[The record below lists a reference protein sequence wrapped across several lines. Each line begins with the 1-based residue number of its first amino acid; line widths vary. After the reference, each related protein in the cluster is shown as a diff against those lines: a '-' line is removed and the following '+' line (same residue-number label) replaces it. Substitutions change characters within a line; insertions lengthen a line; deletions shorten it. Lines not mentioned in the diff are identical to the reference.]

1 MRIFASL
8 RSVVSALFHRSLVEN
23 EVEEELRAHI
33 QDRANDLERSSIP
46 RAEAE
51 RRARLEFGGYQ
62 KFKEECREA
71 QGTRF
76 LEILIQDLRFGLRM
90 LRKSPSFTAVAVL
103 TLTLGIGANT
113 AIFTVA
119 NALLLRP
126 LPYANPQNLMMVY
139 ETNIVDYGQEDVFSY
154 PYFSRLRDHQY
165 SFSGISAFASDDFDM
180 SGRGEPRQV
189 SAGRASW
196 NFFDVLGVR
205 PALGRDFSASEG
217 QRGGNRVVMLSH
229 QFWVSE
235 FGQAHNVIGQ
245 SLMLDSLSY
254 TIVGVL
260 PAGFTFQP
268 LGNDTQIWIPRE
280 FELNIATPEHIQAGM
295 GYLEGIARLAPGV
308 SIDQARSELRVLHNE
323 YCRDNSNRPDAD
335 PKWPTTVTPLQTM
348 IVANVRVAVLV
359 LMGAVG
365 VVLLIACANV
375 ASLLLARAQKRKKEI
390 ALRTALGARRGVIV
404 RQLLVESL
412 LLAAMGGALGILA
425 GYAGVRALLALNRDS
440 VSQLSGNVA
449 MDWRVACFV
458 AAISLVSGVLF
469 GLAPALQLSKTD
481 LNSVLRDEGRGST
494 GTRRAASSQNVLV
507 VMQVALSMI
516 LLFGSGLLIRSFLQL
531 INVNPGFDP
540 TNVLTMR
547 MNLPPSK
554 YGTNAHMVSFYNEA
568 LRQMQSLPGVSA
580 AAISS
585 ALPPTPT
592 RFAPIL
598 AEGEPVVPVAQRS
611 GVNIQTISPDY
622 AKVLRVALERG
633 REFTAED
640 DQTTPT
646 VAMVNQAFVR
656 RYWPNDNPIGKH
668 IWLGPI
674 IKPLEVVGVFGDEK
688 NNGLGE
694 DPAPEMFLPFPNL
707 PWSHLRLSLRSASRN
722 PLALVPA
729 VRQRLAQIDSDQPIT
744 EVQTLEQILA
754 QSRAQSNFTVAL
766 FGIFSAVA
774 LLLAIVGIYGVVS
787 YAVAQRTQEVG
798 IRMALGATQTDVL
811 KLVVGR
817 GLALSGVGI
826 AIGLIA
832 AFTLTPLI
840 KSLLYK
846 VSPADPMTIIGSA
859 ILFLIAALLASY
871 IPARRAMRVDP
882 MVALRYE

>member
-1 MRIFASL
+1 
-8 RSVVSALFHRSLVEN
+8 
-23 EVEEELRAHI
+23 
-33 QDRANDLERSSIP
+33 
-46 RAEAE
+46 
-51 RRARLEFGGYQ
+51 
-62 KFKEECREA
+62 
-71 QGTRF
+71 
-76 LEILIQDLRFGLRM
+76 
-90 LRKSPSFTAVAVL
+90 
-103 TLTLGIGANT
+103 
-113 AIFTVA
+113 
-119 NALLLRP
+119 
-126 LPYANPQNLMMVY
+126 
-139 ETNIVDYGQEDVFSY
+139 
-154 PYFSRLRDHQY
+154 
-165 SFSGISAFASDDFDM
+165 
-180 SGRGEPRQV
+180 
-189 SAGRASW
+189 
-196 NFFDVLGVR
+196 
-205 PALGRDFSASEG
+205 
-217 QRGGNRVVMLSH
+217 
-229 QFWVSE
+229 
-235 FGQAHNVIGQ
+235 
-245 SLMLDSLSY
+245 
-254 TIVGVL
+254 
-260 PAGFTFQP
+260 
-268 LGNDTQIWIPRE
+268 
-280 FELNIATPEHIQAGM
+280 
-295 GYLEGIARLAPGV
+295 
-308 SIDQARSELRVLHNE
+308 
-323 YCRDNSNRPDAD
+323 
-335 PKWPTTVTPLQTM
+335 
-348 IVANVRVAVLV
+348 
-359 LMGAVG
+359 
-365 VVLLIACANV
+365 
-375 ASLLLARAQKRKKEI
+375 
-390 ALRTALGARRGVIV
+390 
-404 RQLLVESL
+404 
-412 LLAAMGGALGILA
+412 
-425 GYAGVRALLALNRDS
+425 
-440 VSQLSGNVA
+440 
-449 MDWRVACFV
+449 
-458 AAISLVSGVLF
+458 
-469 GLAPALQLSKTD
+469 
-481 LNSVLRDEGRGST
+481 
-494 GTRRAASSQNVLV
+494 
-507 VMQVALSMI
+507 
-516 LLFGSGLLIRSFLQL
+516 
-531 INVNPGFDP
+531 
-540 TNVLTMR
+540 MR

-622 AKVLRVALERG
+622 AKVLRVALEHG

-722 PLALVPA
+722 PLALVRA

>member
-1 MRIFASL
+1 MG
-8 RSVVSALFHRSLVEN
+8 ALW
-23 EVEEELRAHI
+23 
-33 QDRANDLERSSIP
+33 
-46 RAEAE
+46 
-51 RRARLEFGGYQ
+51 
-62 KFKEECREA
+62 
-71 QGTRF
+71 
-76 LEILIQDLRFGLRM
+76 QDLRYGLRM
-90 LRKSPSFTAVAVL
+90 LAKSPGFTAIVIL
-103 TLTLGIGANT
+103 TLALGIGANT

-126 LPYANPQNLMMVY
+126 LPYANPQKLMMVY
-139 ETNIVDYGQEDVFSY
+139 ETNIVDHTQEEVFSY
-154 PYFSRLRDHQY
+154 PYFSRLRDHQH
-165 SFSGISAFASDDFDM
+165 SFSGISAYASDDFDM
-180 SGRGEPRQV
+180 SGRGEPRQI
-189 SAGRASW
+189 SAGRVSW

-205 PALGRDFSASEG
+205 PALGREFFASEG
-217 QRGGNRVVMLSH
+217 QRGDARVLMLSH
-229 QFWVSE
+229 RFWIGE
-235 FGQAHNVIGQ
+235 FGGAPNVIGQ
-245 SLMLDSLSY
+245 TVILNSLSY

-308 SIDQARSELRVLHNE
+308 SIDQARSELEVLHQE

-335 PKWPTTVTPLQTM
+335 PKWPTTVTLLQRM
-348 IVANVRVAVLV
+348 MVANVRVAVLV

-375 ASLLLARAQKRKKEI
+375 ASLLLSRALKRKKEI
-390 ALRTALGARRGVIV
+390 AVRTALGARRSTIV

-412 LLAAMGGALGILA
+412 LLATISGIAGIFL
-425 GYAGVRALLALNRDS
+425 GYAGTRALVALNHDT
-440 VSQLSGNVA
+440 VEQLSGVS
-449 MDWRVACFV
+449 MDWRVLCFTV
-458 AAISLVSGVLF
+458 GISLVSGLLF

-481 LNSVLRDEGRGST
+481 LNSVLRNEGRGSA
-494 GTRRAASSQNVLV
+494 GSRRTANSQNVLV
-507 VMQVALSMI
+507 VAQVALSMI
-516 LLFGSGLLIRSFLQL
+516 LLISSGLLIRSFLQL
-531 INVNPGFDP
+531 MDVNPGFDP
-540 TNVLTMR
+540 RNVLTMR

-554 YGTNAHMVSFYNEA
+554 YGTNAQMVSFYNEV

-611 GVNIQTISPDY
+611 GVNIQTISPGY

-656 RYWPNDNPIGKH
+656 RYWPNDDPIGKH

-707 PWSHLRLSLRSASRN
+707 PWSHLRLSLRSASGN
-722 PLALVPA
+722 PMALVPA
-729 VRQRLAQIDSDQPIT
+729 VRQRLARIDSDQPIT

-754 QSRAQSNFTVAL
+754 QSRAQSKFTVAL
-766 FGIFSAVA
+766 FGIFSALA
-774 LLLAIVGIYGVVS
+774 LVLAIVGVYGVIS
-787 YAVAQRTQEVG
+787 YAVAQRTQELG

-817 GLALSGVGI
+817 GLMLAGLGI

-832 AFTLTPLI
+832 PFTLTPLMT
-840 KSLLYK
+840 SLLYK
-846 VSPADPMTIIGSA
+846 VSPADPLTVAGSA
-859 ILFLIAALLASY
+859 ISFLVAALLASY

-882 MVALRYE
+882 TVALRHE

>member
-1 MRIFASL
+1 MG
-8 RSVVSALFHRSLVEN
+8 ALW
-23 EVEEELRAHI
+23 
-33 QDRANDLERSSIP
+33 
-46 RAEAE
+46 
-51 RRARLEFGGYQ
+51 
-62 KFKEECREA
+62 
-71 QGTRF
+71 
-76 LEILIQDLRFGLRM
+76 QDLHYGLRM
-90 LRKSPSFTAVAVL
+90 LAKSPGFTAIVIL
-103 TLTLGIGANT
+103 TLALGIGANT

-126 LPYANPQNLMMVY
+126 LPYANPQKLMMVY
-139 ETNIVDYGQEDVFSY
+139 ETSIVDHTQEDVFSY
-154 PYFSRLRDHQY
+154 PYFLRLRDHQH

-180 SGRGEPRQV
+180 SGRGEPRQI
-189 SAGRASW
+189 SAGRVSW

-205 PALGRDFSASEG
+205 PALGREFFASEG
-217 QRGGNRVVMLSH
+217 QRGGVRVLMLSH
-229 QFWVSE
+229 RFWISE
-235 FGQAHNVIGQ
+235 FGGAPNVIGQ
-245 SLMLDSLSY
+245 TVILNSLSY

-308 SIDQARSELRVLHNE
+308 SIDQARSELEVLHQE

-335 PKWPTTVTPLQTM
+335 PKWPTTVTLLQRM
-348 IVANVRVAVLV
+348 MVANVRVAVLV

-375 ASLLLARAQKRKKEI
+375 ASLLLSRALKRKKEI
-390 ALRTALGARRGVIV
+390 AVRTALGARRSTIM

-412 LLAAMGGALGILA
+412 LLATISGMAGIFL
-425 GYAGVRALLALNRDS
+425 GYAGTRALLALNHDT
-440 VSQLSGNVA
+440 VEQLSGVS
-449 MDWRVACFV
+449 MDWRVLCFTV
-458 AAISLVSGVLF
+458 GISLVSGLLF

-481 LNSVLRDEGRGST
+481 LNSVLRDEGRGSI
-494 GTRRAASSQNVLV
+494 GTRRAASSQNLLV
-507 VMQVALSMI
+507 VTQVALSMI
-516 LLFGSGLLIRSFLQL
+516 LLMSSGLLIRSFLQL
-531 INVNPGFDP
+531 MDVNPGFDP
-540 TNVLTMR
+540 RNVLTMR

-554 YGTNAHMVSFYNEA
+554 YGTNAQMVSFYNEV
-568 LRQMQSLPGVSA
+568 LWQMQSLPGVSA

-598 AEGEPVVPVAQRS
+598 AEGEPVVPVGQRS
-611 GVNIQTISPDY
+611 GVNIQTISPEY
-622 AKVLRVALERG
+622 AKVLSVALERG

-646 VAMVNQAFVR
+646 VAMVNQALVR

-674 IKPLEVVGVFGDEK
+674 IKPVEVVGVFNDEK

-707 PWSHLRLSLRSASRN
+707 PWSHLRLSLRSASEN

-729 VRQRLAQIDSDQPIT
+729 VRQRLARIDSDQPIT

-754 QSRAQSNFTVAL
+754 QSRGQSKFTVAL
-766 FGIFSAVA
+766 FGIFSALA
-774 LLLAIVGIYGVVS
+774 LVLAIVGIYGVIS
-787 YAVAQRTQEVG
+787 YTVAQRTQELG

-817 GLALSGVGI
+817 GLMLAGVGI

-832 AFTLTPLI
+832 PFTLTPLMT
-840 KSLLYK
+840 SLLYK
-846 VSPADPMTIIGSA
+846 VSPADPLTVAGSA
-859 ILFLIAALLASY
+859 ILFLVAALLASY

-882 MVALRYE
+882 TVALRHQ

>member
-1 MRIFASL
+1 MG
-8 RSVVSALFHRSLVEN
+8 ALW
-23 EVEEELRAHI
+23 
-33 QDRANDLERSSIP
+33 
-46 RAEAE
+46 
-51 RRARLEFGGYQ
+51 
-62 KFKEECREA
+62 
-71 QGTRF
+71 
-76 LEILIQDLRFGLRM
+76 QDLRYGLRM
-90 LRKSPSFTAVAVL
+90 LAKSPGFTAIVIL
-103 TLTLGIGANT
+103 TLALGIGANT

-126 LPYANPQNLMMVY
+126 LPYANPQKLMMVY
-139 ETNIVDYGQEDVFSY
+139 ETNIVDHTQEEVFSY
-154 PYFSRLRDHQY
+154 PCFSRLRDHQH
-165 SFSGISAFASDDFDM
+165 SFSGISAYASDDFDM
-180 SGRGEPRQV
+180 SGRGEPRQI
-189 SAGRASW
+189 SAGRVSW

-205 PALGRDFSASEG
+205 PALGREFFASEG
-217 QRGGNRVVMLSH
+217 QRGGARVLMLSH
-229 QFWVSE
+229 RFWISE
-235 FGQAHNVIGQ
+235 FGGAPNVIGQ
-245 SLMLDSLSY
+245 TVILNSLSY

-308 SIDQARSELRVLHNE
+308 SIDQARSELEVLHQE

-335 PKWPTTVTPLQTM
+335 PKWPTTVTLLQRM
-348 IVANVRVAVLV
+348 MVANVRVAVLV

-375 ASLLLARAQKRKKEI
+375 ASLLLSRALKRKKEI
-390 ALRTALGARRGVIV
+390 AVRTALGARRSTIV

-412 LLAAMGGALGILA
+412 LLATISGIAGIFL
-425 GYAGVRALLALNRDS
+425 GYAGTRALVALNHDT
-440 VSQLSGNVA
+440 VEQLSGVS
-449 MDWRVACFV
+449 MDWRVLCFTV
-458 AAISLVSGVLF
+458 GISLVSGLLF

-481 LNSVLRDEGRGST
+481 LNSVLRNEGRGSA
-494 GTRRAASSQNVLV
+494 GSRRTANSQNVLV
-507 VMQVALSMI
+507 VAQVALSMI
-516 LLFGSGLLIRSFLQL
+516 LLISSGLLIRSFLQL
-531 INVNPGFDP
+531 MDVNPGFDP
-540 TNVLTMR
+540 RNVLTMR

-554 YGTNAHMVSFYNEA
+554 YGTNAQMVSFYNEV

-611 GVNIQTISPDY
+611 GVNIQTISPGY

-656 RYWPNDNPIGKH
+656 RYWPNDDPIGKH

-707 PWSHLRLSLRSASRN
+707 PWSHLRLSLRSASGN
-722 PLALVPA
+722 PMALVPA
-729 VRQRLAQIDSDQPIT
+729 VRQRLARIDSDQPIT

-754 QSRAQSNFTVAL
+754 QSRAQSKFTVAL
-766 FGIFSAVA
+766 FGIFSALA
-774 LLLAIVGIYGVVS
+774 LVLAIVGVYGVIS
-787 YAVAQRTQEVG
+787 YAVAQRTQELG

-817 GLALSGVGI
+817 GLMLAGLGI

-832 AFTLTPLI
+832 PFTLTPLMT
-840 KSLLYK
+840 SLLYK
-846 VSPADPMTIIGSA
+846 VSPADPLTVAGSA
-859 ILFLIAALLASY
+859 ISFLVAALLASY

-882 MVALRYE
+882 TVALRHE